1 MGVEEELQ
9 EEKSF
14 IFTYGTLKHG
24 FANHV
29 LMQDLISTKDAVY
42 LGVYRT
48 IEKYPLVCGPYR
60 VPFLLNFPGSGDRIW
75 GELYAVSQI
84 GLSRMD
90 ELEGITR
97 NHYERLP
104 IEVVRGG
111 VDGTENV
118 KVMKAEAYYG
128 HKSFAQQMWKKNG
141 EKGFCEYN
149 QQEALGYVKRK
160 DRPVDVTFVD
170 QIRLF
175 VSSSSD

>member
-1 MGVEEELQ
+1 MGIEEEG
-9 EEKSF
+9 EERAV

-24 FANHV
+24 FSNHV
-29 LMQDLISTKDAVY
+29 LMQDLISTNDAVY

-48 IEKYPLVCGPYR
+48 VEKYPLVCGPYR
-60 VPFLLNFPGSGDRIW
+60 VPFLLNFPGVGDRIW
-75 GELYAVSQI
+75 GELYAVSRI
-84 GLSRMD
+84 GLDRMD

-104 IEVVRGG
+104 VEVVR
-111 VDGTENV
+111 GTENV

-128 HKSFAQQMWKKNG
+128 HRSFAEEMWKKNG

-149 QQEALGYVKRK
+149 QEEAKGYIKRK
-160 DRPVDVTFVD
+160 DRPVDVSFVD